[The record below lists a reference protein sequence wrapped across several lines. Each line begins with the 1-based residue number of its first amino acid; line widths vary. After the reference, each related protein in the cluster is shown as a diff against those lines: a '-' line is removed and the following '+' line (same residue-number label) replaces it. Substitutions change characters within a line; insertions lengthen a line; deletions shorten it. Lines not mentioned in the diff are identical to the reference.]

1 MITRLARVAVWV
13 LRIVAAG
20 TYLYHFGYCGWIN
33 PGLTQN
39 ELAWQKW
46 PWIVAGFGLV
56 IAGETI
62 DLGLCRRRRRDD
74 AEAAEEGG

>member
-1 MITRLARVAVWV
+1 MTKLVRVAVWA
-13 LRIVAAG
+13 LRIGAVV
-20 TYLYHFGYCGWIN
+20 TYLYHFGYHGWIN

-56 IAGETI
+56 IASETI
-62 DLGLCRRRRRDD
+62 DLGLCRRGRRDD
-74 AEAAEEGG
+74 AEARGGGG

>member
-1 MITRLARVAVWV
+1 MMTKLARVAVWG
-13 LRIVAAG
+13 LRIGAIG
-20 TYLYHFGYCGWIN
+20 IYLYHFGYYGWIN

-56 IAGETI
+56 IASEAI
-62 DLGLCRRRRRDD
+62 DLGLCRWRRRDD
-74 AEAAEEGG
+74 AEAGGGGR